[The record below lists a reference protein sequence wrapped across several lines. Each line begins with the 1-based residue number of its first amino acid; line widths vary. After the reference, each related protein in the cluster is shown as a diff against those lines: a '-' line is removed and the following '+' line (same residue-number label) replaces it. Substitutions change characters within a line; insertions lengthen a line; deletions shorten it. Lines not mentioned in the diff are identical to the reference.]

1 MGMGLE
7 RKFFAI
13 FALVLFSLSSCSI
26 KVNDGGSSNSNKS
39 VSNVDYT
46 QLRPL
51 LNSERIKSKFGSY
64 GIEVLESGKI
74 TRVSNLY
81 SISRNQKTTRTLA
94 IVNYPDIIDPLFFKE
109 HNEVLEGKSIGAVF
123 KRNGWKIEKRHQYF
137 GNIDASEDLAPVYKL
152 FGEITPT
159 KVAIHIYSFFIK
171 KNNSEFLYA
180 RIAEIH
186 HPKYLTLKELKQI
199 YRVDFEK
206 YQQTSDEVRYFLIVI
221 ENKIEKLK

>member
-64 GIEVLESGKI
+64 GIEVLESGKKI
-74 TRVSNLY
+74 RVSNLY
-81 SISRNQKTTRTLA
+81 SISHNQKTTRTLA
-94 IVNYPDIIDPLFFKE
+94 IVRYPDIIDPLFFKE
-109 HNEVLEGKSIGAVF
+109 HNEILEGKSIGAVF

-171 KNNSEFLYA
+171 KNSSEFLYA

-199 YRVDFEK
+199 YRADFEK
-206 YQQTSDEVRYFLIVI
+206 YQQTSDEVRNFLRVI
-221 ENKIEKLK
+221 DNTIKTLN